1 MTPEKDEHTLEQE
14 EAAQGHDLF
23 RSPGEELL
31 LEQARD
37 QAEASGWIPGETVP
51 TQPSDQLRGEVAARR
66 QDFYDALR
74 ELEASI
80 ARPSGRPD
88 WLSDVISA
96 LTGLG
101 DTLERHIAQVEGANG
116 LFDDI
121 MASTPRLSAEISG
134 LRQEHHTL
142 TTSWQRAWEMA
153 NADTDPDPDI
163 LRRRINALLGRLAI
177 HRQRGSE
184 LVFDAYNLDVGTA
197 G

>member
-1 MTPEKDEHTLEQE
+1 MTPEK
-14 EAAQGHDLF
+14 
-23 RSPGEELL
+23 
-31 LEQARD
+31 
-37 QAEASGWIPGETVP
+37 
-51 TQPSDQLRGEVAARR
+51 
-66 QDFYDALR
+66 
-74 ELEASI
+74 
-80 ARPSGRPD
+80 
-88 WLSDVISA
+88 
-96 LTGLG
+96 
-101 DTLERHIAQVEGANG
+101 ERHIAQVEGANG

-121 MASTPRLSAEISG
+121 MASTPRLSAEMSG

-142 TTSWQRAWEMA
+142 TTSWQRALEMA